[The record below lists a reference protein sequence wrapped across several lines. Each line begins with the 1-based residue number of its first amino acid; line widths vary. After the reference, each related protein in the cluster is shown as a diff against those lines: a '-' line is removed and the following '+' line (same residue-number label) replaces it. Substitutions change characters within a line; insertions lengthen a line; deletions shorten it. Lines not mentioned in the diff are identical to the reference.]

1 MRRRSHRQPDSSP
14 LSVAGWLFAELALV
28 LMVIAVGSETAAP
41 SATPTTP
48 APSPPVTTTTG
59 EEGTNEL
66 GLRLDTV
73 IFTVSGADDGTGA
86 VEEFRDLLAEKVGP
100 DHTVG
105 LALMFGVADGGRSGT
120 QVSARLRDLVVAA
133 RIPQLPSAEF
143 IRPYLGDEGGPG
155 AVKVEL
161 FLLTS

>member
-1 MRRRSHRQPDSSP
+1 MRRRPRRLSDDSGP

-41 SATPTTP
+41 SATPPPTTT
-48 APSPPVTTTTG
+48 SPPPTT
-59 EEGTNEL
+59 GTNEL

-73 IFTVSGADDGTGA
+73 TFMVFPSAGM
-86 VEEFRDLLAEKVGP
+86 VEEFRTSLAGQVAP
-100 DHTVG
+100 NQSVG
-105 LALMFGVADGGRSGT
+105 LALLFGVADGGRSGT
-120 QVSARLRDLVVAA
+120 QVSAGLRDLIVAA
-133 RIPQLPSAEF
+133 GIPQMPSGEY